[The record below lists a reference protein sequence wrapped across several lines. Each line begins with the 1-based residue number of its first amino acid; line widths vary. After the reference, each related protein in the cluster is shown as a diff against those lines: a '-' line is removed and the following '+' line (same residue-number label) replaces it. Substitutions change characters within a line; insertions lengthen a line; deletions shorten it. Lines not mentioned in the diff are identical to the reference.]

1 MKITYTGRNGEFP
14 PEQQKKLDAKTAKI
28 AKLLDGRRGE
38 KEAHVI
44 LTTER
49 HLHNAEITVNY
60 YDHAMVGASSEA
72 DEFTAICSAMDKL
85 EKQILKHRAK
95 WRTKRTN
102 GLDKSAISEDVSAG
116 AEEAF
121 EPPAAPTRV
130 FRIAAAPDDKPMT
143 VEEALL
149 EIDQDRDYLVYRDAE
164 SDRVSVLL
172 RRRDGNFDLIEA

>member
-14 PEQQKKLDAKTAKI
+14 PEQQKKLDGKLAKV
-28 AKLLDGRRGE
+28 AKLLDGRGGE

-72 DEFTAICSAMDKL
+72 DEFTAICSAIDKL

-95 WRTKRTN
+95 WRAKRTN
-102 GLDKSAISEDVSAG
+102 GLDKSAIPQTVTSGV
-116 AEEAF
+116 EE
-121 EPPAAPTRV
+121 EPQPAAAPARV

-149 EIDQDRDYLVYRDAE
+149 EIDQDRDYLVYRDAQ
-164 SDRVSVLL
+164 SDRVAVLL

>member
-14 PEQQKKLDAKTAKI
+14 QEQQKKLDAKIAKI
-28 AKLLDGRRGE
+28 AKLLDNRGGE

-44 LTTER
+44 LTSER

-72 DEFTAICSAMDKL
+72 DEFTAVCSAIDKL

-95 WRTKRTN
+95 WRAKRTN
-102 GLDKSAISEDVSAG
+102 GVDKSAIPADVNSGGEQESEA
-116 AEEAF
+116 
-121 EPPAAPTRV
+121 PAARV
-130 FRIAAAPDDKPMT
+130 FRIPAAPDGKPMT

-149 EIDQDRDYLVYRDAE
+149 EIDQDRDYFVYRDAE
-164 SDRVSVLL
+164 SDRVAVLL

>member
-14 PEQQKKLDAKTAKI
+14 PGQQKKLDAKFAKV
-28 AKLLDGRRGE
+28 AKLLDGRGGE

-60 YDHAMVGASSEA
+60 YDHAMVGASSDA
-72 DEFTAICSAMDKL
+72 DEFTAICSAIDKL
-85 EKQILKHRAK
+85 EKQILKQRAK
-95 WRTKRTN
+95 WRAKRTN
-102 GLDKSAISEDVSAG
+102 GLDKSAIPEAVTEG
-116 AEEAF
+116 AEEP
-121 EPPAAPTRV
+121 EPAAGPARV
-130 FRIAAAPDDKPMT
+130 FRISAAPGDKPMT

-149 EIDQDRDYLVYRDAE
+149 EIDQDRDYLVYRDAQ
-164 SDRVSVLL
+164 SDRLAVLL

>member
-14 PEQQKKLDAKTAKI
+14 QEQQKKLNAKIAKI
-28 AKLLDGRRGE
+28 AKLLDGRGGE

-60 YDHAMVGASSEA
+60 YDHTMVGASSEA
-72 DEFTAICSAMDKL
+72 DEFTAVCSAFDKL
-85 EKQILKHRAK
+85 EKQILKQRAK

-102 GLDKSAISEDVSAG
+102 GLDKTAIPADVTAAADQESA
-116 AEEAF
+116 
-121 EPPAAPTRV
+121 PPARV

-149 EIDQDRDYLVYRDAE
+149 EIDQDRDYLVYRDAQ
-164 SDRVSVLL
+164 SDRVAVLL

>member
-14 PEQQKKLDAKTAKI
+14 QEQQKKLDAKIAKI
-28 AKLLDGRRGE
+28 AKLLDDRGGE

-44 LTTER
+44 LTSER

-72 DEFTAICSAMDKL
+72 DEFTAVCSAIDKL

-95 WRTKRTN
+95 WRAKRTN
-102 GLDKSAISEDVSAG
+102 GVDKLALPAG
-116 AEEAF
+116 LVEEEA
-121 EPPAAPTRV
+121 ELLAGPVRV
-130 FRIAAAPDDKPMT
+130 FRIPAAPDGKPMT
-143 VEEALL
+143 VEEALI

-164 SDRVSVLL
+164 SDRVAVLL